1 MNPEVGDTQINQV
14 DTESELTRAQAEL
27 RYGYRSASVGQI
39 YGGAVWL
46 VSAVLWIAAGTTLGV
61 LVLLI
66 GGFLIYPV
74 TTLASRLLG
83 NPGSVPPANPLRE
96 ASIAIPVVGALCI
109 PVVGAAALYDIN
121 WFYPAFMVVMGAH
134 YLPFSF
140 LYGMPVFIPL
150 GAFMWLAGL
159 SIGLWAPEWSVV
171 GALLTGAALVW
182 VGARAAID
190 YRKEF
195 SRSTAG

>member
-1 MNPEVGDTQINQV
+1 
-14 DTESELTRAQAEL
+14 
-27 RYGYRSASVGQI
+27 
-39 YGGAVWL
+39 
-46 VSAVLWIAAGTTLGV
+46 
-61 LVLLI
+61 
-66 GGFLIYPV
+66 
-74 TTLASRLLG
+74 
-83 NPGSVPPANPLRE
+83 
-96 ASIAIPVVGALCI
+96 
-109 PVVGAAALYDIN
+109 VVGAAAIYDIN

>member
-1 MNPEVGDTQINQV
+1 MIT
-14 DTESELTRAQAEL
+14 SELTQAQTEL
-27 RYGYRSASVGQI
+27 RYSYRSASVGQI
-39 YGGAVWL
+39 YAGTVWL
-46 VSAVLWIAAGTTLGV
+46 VSAVVWIAADNTVGV

-66 GGFLIYPV
+66 GGFFIYPV

-134 YLPFSF
+134 YLPFSH
-140 LYGMPVFIPL
+140 LYGMRIFVPL
-150 GAFMWLAGL
+150 GAAMWLAGL
-159 SIGLWAPEWSVV
+159 SIGLWAPAWSAV
-171 GALLTGAALVW
+171 GALLTGAALMW

-190 YRKEF
+190 YRREF
-195 SRSTAG
+195 SRSTAGQPSWGQ

>member
-1 MNPEVGDTQINQV
+1 M
-14 DTESELTRAQAEL
+14 
-27 RYGYRSASVGQI
+27 
-39 YGGAVWL
+39 
-46 VSAVLWIAAGTTLGV
+46 GV

-83 NPGSVPPANPLRE
+83 NPGSVPPTNPLRE
-96 ASIAIPVVGALCI
+96 ASIAIPVVGALCM

-134 YLPFSF
+134 YLPFSH
-140 LYGMPVFIPL
+140 LYGMRIFVPL
-150 GAFMWLAGL
+150 GAAMWLAGL
-159 SIGLWAPEWSVV
+159 SIGLWAPGWSAVA
-171 GALLTGAALVW
+171 ALLTGVALVL
-182 VGARAAID
+182 VGTHAEFD

-195 SRSTAG
+195 SRSTAGQPSGSK

>member
-1 MNPEVGDTQINQV
+1 MIT
-14 DTESELTRAQAEL
+14 SELAQAQAEL
-27 RYGYRSASVGQI
+27 RYSYRSASVGQV
-39 YGGAVWL
+39 YAGTVWL
-46 VSAVLWIAAGTTLGV
+46 FSAVMWMAADHSVGV
-61 LVLLI
+61 LVLLV
-66 GGFLIYPV
+66 GGFFIYPV

-83 NPGSVPPANPLRE
+83 SPGAVPPANPLRE

-140 LYGMPVFIPL
+140 LYGMRVFVPL
-150 GAFMWLAGL
+150 GAAMWLAGIA
-159 SIGLWAPEWSVV
+159 IGLWAPQWSVV
-171 GALLTGAALVW
+171 GALLTGAALVG

-190 YRKEF
+190 YRNEF
-195 SRSTAG
+195 SGSTTGERT

>member
-1 MNPEVGDTQINQV
+1 MIT
-14 DTESELTRAQAEL
+14 SELTQAQTEL
-27 RYGYRSASVGQI
+27 RYSYRSASVGQI
-39 YGGAVWL
+39 YAGTVWL
-46 VSAVLWIAAGTTLGV
+46 VSAVVWIAADNTVGV

-66 GGFLIYPV
+66 GGFFIYPV

-134 YLPFSF
+134 YLPFSH
-140 LYGMPVFIPL
+140 LYGMRIFVPL
-150 GAFMWLAGL
+150 GAAMWLAGL
-159 SIGLWAPEWSVV
+159 SIGLWAPAWSAV

-190 YRKEF
+190 YRREF
-195 SRSTAG
+195 SRSTAGQPSWGQ